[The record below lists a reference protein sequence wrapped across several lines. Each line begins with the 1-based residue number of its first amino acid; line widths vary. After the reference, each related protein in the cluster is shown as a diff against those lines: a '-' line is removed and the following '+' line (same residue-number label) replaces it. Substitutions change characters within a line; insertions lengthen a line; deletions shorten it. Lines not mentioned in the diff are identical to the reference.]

1 MHPEMIRAIAAQ
13 QATDRLAEARAWRRA
28 TVARQ
33 ARKARR
39 HGHDGPDPL
48 AGVRIPDYV
57 DATFEARPAGHAAA
71 GGQLPGG
78 HAGGGQLAGGHAAGG
93 TAAGGT
99 AAGGTAA
106 GGTAARRDAA

>member
-13 QATDRLAEARAWRRA
+13 QGAVRLAEAEARRSA
-28 TVARQ
+28 TVARR

-57 DATFEARPAGHAAA
+57 DATFETRPAGRVPAGGRTAGGAAA
-71 GGQLPGG
+71 G
-78 HAGGGQLAGGHAAGG
+78 
-93 TAAGGT
+93 
-99 AAGGTAA
+99 
-106 GGTAARRDAA
+106 RDAA

>member
-13 QATDRLAEARAWRRA
+13 QMTDRLAEARAWRWA

-33 ARKARR
+33 ARKACR
-39 HGHDGPDPL
+39 HGHNGPDPL

-57 DATFEARPAGHAAA
+57 DATFEGLAGRVAA
-71 GGQLPGG
+71 GGHP
-78 HAGGGQLAGGHAAGG
+78 
-93 TAAGGT
+93 
-99 AAGGTAA
+99 A

>member
-1 MHPEMIRAIAAQ
+1 MHPEMIRAIATQ

-39 HGHDGPDPL
+39 HGHDGTDPL

-57 DATFEARPAGHAAA
+57 DATFEARPAGHVAA
-71 GGQLPGG
+71 GGD
-78 HAGGGQLAGGHAAGG
+78 AAGG
-93 TAAGGT
+93 TAAGGS
-99 AAGGTAA
+99 
-106 GGTAARRDAA
+106 AARRDAA

>member
-13 QATDRLAEARAWRRA
+13 QVTDRLAEARAWRWARM
-28 TVARQ
+28 ARQ

-57 DATFEARPAGHAAA
+57 DATFEGPAGRVAA
-71 GGQLPGG
+71 GG
-78 HAGGGQLAGGHAAGG
+78 HTAGGAAG
-93 TAAGGT
+93 
-99 AAGGTAA
+99 
-106 GGTAARRDAA
+106 RRDAV

>member
-13 QATDRLAEARAWRRA
+13 QVTDRLAEARAWHWARM
-28 TVARQ
+28 ARQ

-57 DATFEARPAGHAAA
+57 DATFEGRPAGRGAA
-71 GGQLPGG
+71 GA
-78 HAGGGQLAGGHAAGG
+78 HTAGGAAG
-93 TAAGGT
+93 
-99 AAGGTAA
+99 
-106 GGTAARRDAA
+106 RRDAV

>member
-13 QATDRLAEARAWRRA
+13 QITDRLVEARTWRWA

-39 HGHDGPDPL
+39 RGHDGPDPL

-57 DATFEARPAGHAAA
+57 DATFEARPAG
-71 GGQLPGG
+71 QV
-78 HAGGGQLAGGHAAGG
+78 AGGHPAGD
-93 TAAGGT
+93 TT
-99 AAGGTAA
+99 
-106 GGTAARRDAA
+106 ARRDAA

>member
-13 QATDRLAEARAWRRA
+13 QATDRLAEARAWRWA

-57 DATFEARPAGHAAA
+57 DATFEDRPTGRVAA
-71 GGQLPGG
+71 GG
-78 HAGGGQLAGGHAAGG
+78 H
-93 TAAGGT
+93 T
-99 AAGGTAA
+99 A